1 VITGERERE
10 RTAAG
15 GGSSQGPPP
24 RSGRREWWREL
35 PPPFNRPR
43 PINRRNVLRG
53 GLVAIPFLTL
63 VDGLLGIMAWY
74 ATKNVW
80 IGLGVYG
87 ITFLFTLGE
96 VAIVAWAANKRQET
110 ERKNAREI

>member
-1 VITGERERE
+1 VITKERERE

-15 GGSSQGPPP
+15 GGAGEGPPP
-24 RSGRREWWREL
+24 RNRRREWWRDL

-53 GLVAIPFLTL
+53 GLIAIPFLTL

-74 ATKNVW
+74 ATGNVW
-80 IGLGVYG
+80 IGLAVYG

-96 VAIVAWAANKRQET
+96 VALVAWVANRRQET
-110 ERKNAREI
+110 ERRNAQNP